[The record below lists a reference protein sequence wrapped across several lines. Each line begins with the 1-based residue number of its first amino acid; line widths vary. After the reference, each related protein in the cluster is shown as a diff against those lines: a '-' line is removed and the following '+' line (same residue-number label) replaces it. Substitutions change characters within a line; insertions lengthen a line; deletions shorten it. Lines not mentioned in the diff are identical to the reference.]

1 MRPSLPSPLS
11 HHPVGTFFRLYL
23 AAATAILV
31 LATWLPRLRVHNR
44 WVRILDFPRP
54 QFAILCLG
62 HLVLAMRRAGFV
74 GWYRLEAGLLAGSFL
89 HQAWKLYPFT
99 RFHRVES
106 PRPSPDADPGET
118 VGLLV
123 ANVLMGNRNAEG
135 LLRQITREDPD
146 LILLLETDAWWAE
159 RLEGLERKYT
169 RQVKLPQPDTYGMI
183 LYSRLPL
190 RGVRVEYRLH
200 REIPSIHAEVELPG
214 GRSFRLF
221 CVHPRPPTEEDTD
234 DRDGEL
240 YLVGREARESE
251 LPCIIAG
258 DLNDV
263 AWSRSTRLF
272 QKVSGTLDPRV
283 GRGFF
288 NSFHAK
294 YPFLRY
300 SLDHV
305 FHSPRFALVEMK
317 RLDAFGSDHFPLY
330 LRLRLDET
338 RLGAAPPEPP
348 DAEEAEHVSR
358 TLNMA
363 RNDP

>member
-1 MRPSLPSPLS
+1 MR
-11 HHPVGTFFRLYL
+11 FFIPRPPARRPFATLLRLYM
-23 AAATAILV
+23 AAATTFLV
-31 LATWLPRLRVHNR
+31 LGTWLPRLRVHNR
-44 WVRILDFPRP
+44 WIRLLDFPRP
-54 QFAILCLG
+54 QLAILCLV
-62 HLVLAMRRAGFV
+62 HLALALRRKGLV
-74 GWYRLEAGLLAGSFL
+74 GWYRLEAVLLAGSFL
-89 HQAWKLYPFT
+89 HQAWKLHTFTPF
-99 RFHRVES
+99 HGVES
-106 PRPSPDADPGET
+106 PWPSPNADPRDT

-135 LLRQITREDPD
+135 LLRLIRKEDPD
-146 LILLLETDAWWAE
+146 VILLLETDAWWTKS
-159 RLEGLERKYT
+159 LESLERKYS
-169 RQVKLPQPDTYGMI
+169 RQVKVPQPDTYGMI

-190 RGVRVEYRLH
+190 RNVRVDYRLH
-200 REIPSIHAEVELPG
+200 REIPSIHAEVELPTG
-214 GRSFRLF
+214 KSFRLF

-234 DRDGEL
+234 NRDGEL

-251 LPCIIAG
+251 LPCVIAG

-283 GRGFF
+283 GRGFY

-317 RLDAFGSDHFPLY
+317 RLEAFGSDHFPIF

-338 RLGAAPPEPP
+338 RPDVVPPAPP

-358 TLNMA
+358 TLDMA